1 MAHHDPRELI
11 LAGSAG
17 ALGLTLPLAVHFL
30 GSGPVLLPM
39 HLPLVAAGF
48 LVSLPLALW
57 LVLLTPLLSSLLT
70 GMPPLL
76 PTVPL
81 MVVEL
86 AAACLAANLLYRR
99 LRAHLLLSVSLA
111 LLAGIAAGALATLV
125 LVAGAAAIGIDL
137 PGRLAVAAKILTA
150 LPGYGVQ
157 LLGLPLCVM
166 AVEGRREESLAAGE

>member
-1 MAHHDPRELI
+1 MAGPAARELI

-17 ALGLTLPLAVHFL
+17 ALGLTLPLAVHFV

-39 HLPLVAAGF
+39 HLPLAAAGF

-57 LVLLTPLLSSLLT
+57 LVLLIPLLSSLLT

-81 MVVEL
+81 MVAEL
-86 AAACLAANLLYRR
+86 GILCLAANLLHRR
-99 LRAHLLLSVSLA
+99 LRVHLLLGVPLA
-111 LLAGIAAGALATLV
+111 LAAGIAAGALATLA
-125 LVAGAAAIGIDL
+125 LVAGAEAVGVDL
-137 PGRLAVAAKILTA
+137 PGRLAVAAKIVTA

-157 LLGLPLCVM
+157 LLCLPLCIL
-166 AVEGRREESLAAGE
+166 AVEGGRGEGVAAGG